1 MTIKK
6 YFLLFATMLLALS
19 CCNSNKNN
27 NLPRYATPE
36 DANIHSVAIARYL
49 EACNRSDDEMHR
61 FMIVRN
67 GKVVVDA
74 TWKPYEANDKQLVY
88 SCSKTF
94 TATAIGMLI
103 DDGVLSL
110 DDKVISFFKDELPD
124 SISPNLASMTI
135 RNLLT
140 MSAGHDPEPFDIRLG
155 KDWVRNFFAYPVVN
169 EPGTVF
175 KYNTMGSFMLSAIVQ
190 KVTGKRMFDFLQK
203 RLFVPLEIKNVDWEI
218 SPEGITN
225 GGSGFRCHIEDM
237 AKLGVLYLQK
247 GKWQGKQIVSE
258 EWVKEAMKAH
268 ILQNPDADSADVA
281 NSDWLQGY
289 GYQMWLCRKN
299 NGVRADG
306 AFGQFII
313 MLPKEDVVIA
323 IQSNSMNTQEELNRV
338 WDYILPGISKQRV
351 KRNDMGYAVLC
362 NALAALSIAPPVDDI
377 VPANMKVDIKQGDT
391 LQIKISGDTCVFVW
405 NNYNFVFGHSKWFF
419 GTTKRAGWNIGFN
432 KETVREFPPFKIAC
446 GYSWEDEKRLALYI
460 KYLESPHTEKII
472 VSFNKDGS
480 VSLTDIK
487 RFL

>member
-1 MTIKK
+1 MGIKK
-6 YFLLFATMLLALS
+6 YLLLSAILLLTVS
-19 CCNSNKNN
+19 CSSSKLNN
-27 NLPRYATPE
+27 DLPRYSTPE
-36 DANIHSVAIARYL
+36 DANIYSAAISRYL
-49 EACNRSDDEMHR
+49 EACNRSADEMHR
-61 FMIVRN
+61 FMIVRH
-67 GKVVVDA
+67 GKVAFEA
-74 TWKPYEANDKQLVY
+74 TWEPYEANDRQLVY

-110 DDKVISFFKDELPD
+110 DDKVISFFEDELPG
-124 SISPNLASMTI
+124 SISPNLASMTVKD
-135 RNLLT
+135 LLT
-140 MSAGHDPEPFDIRLG
+140 MSCGHDPEPFDIRIG
-155 KDWVRNFFAYPVVN
+155 SDWVRRFFAYPVIH

-175 KYNTMGSFMLSAIVQ
+175 KYNTMGSFILSAIVQ

-203 RLFVPLEIKNVDWEI
+203 RLFNPLGIKNVDWEI

-247 GKWQGKQIVSE
+247 GKWQGKQILSE
-258 EWVKEAMKAH
+258 EWAEDAMQSH
-268 ILQNPDADSADVA
+268 ILQDPDADSTEVA
-281 NSDWLQGY
+281 NSDWLHGY
-289 GYQMWLCRKN
+289 GYQMWHCRMRG
-299 NGVRADG
+299 GVRADG

-323 IQSNSMNTQEELNRV
+323 IQSNSMNTQEALNRV
-338 WDYILPGISKQRV
+338 WDYILPGISRQKIPRSEIS
-351 KRNDMGYAVLC
+351 YAYLC
-362 NALAALSIAPPVDDI
+362 NTLNSLSVAPPVDSI
-377 VPANMKVDIKQGDT
+377 VAADAEVNIRQGDT
-391 LQIKISGDTCVFVW
+391 LQIKISGDTCVLVW
-405 NNYNFVFGHSKWFF
+405 NNHNFIFGHSKWLL

-446 GYSWEDEKRLALYI
+446 GYAWEDEKRLALYI

-472 VSFNKDGS
+472 ISFNEDGS
-480 VSLTDIK
+480 VSLNDIK